1 MLLSQ
6 PRHWC
11 LEMEDLGEAALLRF
25 TGNKI
30 RLSEQHVQLVEEQ
43 LCRCAQELAG
53 RQILLD
59 LGNVECVASTA
70 LAKLVQL
77 HDRLEAQGERLSL
90 CGASPH
96 IYECFE
102 VTQLDHL
109 LDVHRTVSEVPSGV
123 G

>member
-11 LEMEDLGEAALLRF
+11 LEMEDLGGAAVLRF

-43 LCRCAQELAG
+43 LFGCATELAG
-53 RQILLD
+53 RPVVLD

-77 HDRLEAQGERLSL
+77 HERLEALGERLSV
-90 CGASPH
+90 CGVSPH

-102 VTQLDHL
+102 ATQLDL
-109 LDVHRTVSEVPSGV
+109 LLEVHRSIPEVPSGV
-123 G
+123 V

>member
-11 LEMEDLGEAALLRF
+11 LEMEDLGEAAVLRF

-43 LCRCAQELAG
+43 LFRCAQDLAG

-77 HDRLEAQGERLSL
+77 HERLEALGERLSV
-90 CGASPH
+90 CGVSPH

-102 VTQLDHL
+102 ATQLDL
-109 LDVHRTVSEVPSGV
+109 LLEVHRSIPQVPSGV
-123 G
+123 V